1 MRTLVLLAMRLTPKD
16 LGRMARTTVIPN
28 YDERSVRYEGVL
40 LRDLLQL
47 AGLGQLLSA
56 TTSMTLLLDQAVELG
71 FQFSWCLCL

>member
-47 AGLGQLLSA
+47 AGLGQLRGPAMARFVLTEA
-56 TTSMTLLLDQAVELG
+56 TDG
-71 FQFSWCLCL
+71 